1 MEGWLLKEK
10 AISMAEFSRLFEE
23 SAPKPEE
30 ESVGGPAPLP
40 QEQSGASG
48 EPTEKEAVKLS
59 EPSMELA
66 TKLLGRVKEYVWGTA
81 DYAHDEGLG
90 QRIFSFEEATEFL
103 EVAVARHGDSVSYI
117 EPNTLKKWVDESLG
131 DTELAQAIEELIK
144 EKEYN
149 NCSLILRIH
158 KEKELIIPFEK
169 LLRQRF
175 EQCEE
180 LLGEETGA

>member
-66 TKLLGRVKEYVWGTA
+66 TRLLGRVKECVWGWAQHPFDGSYGHRLFSLKETA
-81 DYAHDEGLG
+81 DFLKLP
-90 QRIFSFEEATEFL
+90 EARADFTC
-103 EVAVARHGDSVSYI
+103 YI

>member
-10 AISMAEFSRLFEE
+10 AIRMTEFSKLSEE

-30 ESVGGPAPLP
+30 ESIKGPAPLP
-40 QEQSGASG
+40 QEQSGASE

-66 TKLLGRVKEYVWGTA
+66 TRLLGRVKECVWGWAQHPFDGSYGHRLFSLKETA
-81 DYAHDEGLG
+81 DFLKLP
-90 QRIFSFEEATEFL
+90 EARADFTC
-103 EVAVARHGDSVSYI
+103 YI
-117 EPNTLKKWVDESLG
+117 EPNALQKWVDESLG
-131 DTELAQAIEELIK
+131 DTELAQVIEELIK

-158 KEKELIIPFEK
+158 KEKELIMPFEK

>member
-10 AISMAEFSRLFEE
+10 AISMAEFSRLSEE

-40 QEQSGASG
+40 QEQSGASE

-66 TKLLGRVKEYVWGTA
+66 TRLLGRVKEYVWGTA

-131 DTELAQAIEELIK
+131 DTELAQAIGELIK
-144 EKEYN
+144 EKGYD
-149 NCSLILRIH
+149 SLPRVLQWGRQI
-158 KEKELIIPFEK
+158 ELIIPFKE
-169 LLRQRF
+169 LMQQRL
-175 EQCEE
+175 EQCKE